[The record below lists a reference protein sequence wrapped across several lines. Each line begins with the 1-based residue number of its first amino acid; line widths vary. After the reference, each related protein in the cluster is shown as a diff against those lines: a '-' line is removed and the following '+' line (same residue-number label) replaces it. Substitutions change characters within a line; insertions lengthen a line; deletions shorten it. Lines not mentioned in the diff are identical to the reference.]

1 MQDAGNLRCL
11 TLQNRDVLLY
21 RFSSN
26 QLGNVGKHTVETVL
40 GSPSETERPSF
51 SVGSGFQ
58 KHEAK
63 LRWSTTA
70 FGEKTSWQLQTLEA
84 PLGIHTS
91 RVRYVWKL
99 PTVLLGEV
107 QKAWRLEF
115 KCRRPT
121 STFPY
126 IYIHIYICIYI
137 YTYIHIC
144 ISVCVC
150 WIYYIN
156 DFWACTNSAG
166 FRILRVYFFFWR
178 VLAVS
183 IIPISLHTLQ

>member
-126 IYIHIYICIYI
+126 IYTYIYVYI

-144 ISVCVC
+144 ISVCVLNILYKWFLGLHKQC
-150 WIYYIN
+150 RIQ
-156 DFWACTNSAG
+156 NSES
-166 FRILRVYFFFWR
+166 VFFF
-178 VLAVS
+178 S
-183 IIPISLHTLQ
+183 GGS